1 MGLRAGLVRRDA
13 LSSGSSDKTAGRD
26 EETRRFRLRDAD
38 REAAFFLPFLKP
50 GMTLLDAGCG
60 PGSITSGLAMHTAPS
75 EVVGVDLDSARIETA
90 SRDTR
95 EAGVENISYQVA
107 DVTNLPFED
116 GHFHAVFA
124 NGLIE
129 HLEDPG
135 VGIQELLRILKP
147 GGVIGVRSPDWGVAL
162 LYPDTR
168 GLRDSIEL
176 RNRWQRHRG
185 GHPNAGRY
193 LRELLLSAGFLDVNA
208 DATAE
213 SHGTDA
219 GTAEGVAYMHSILG
233 NPELATA
240 ALEQGWASANELELM
255 RQAWTDW
262 AATPGAFASFFWCHA
277 TGVAPG
283 TA

>member
-1 MGLRAGLVRRDA
+1 VSL
-13 LSSGSSDKTAGRD
+13 GSSDETGGHD
-26 EETRRFRLRDAD
+26 EETRRFRLRDAE

-50 GMTLLDAGCG
+50 RMTLLDAGCG
-60 PGSITSGLAMHTAPS
+60 LGSITHGLAMHASPG
-75 EVVGVDLDSARIETA
+75 EVVGIDLDSTRIETA
-90 SRDTR
+90 SRDR
-95 EAGVENISYQVA
+95 RDAGIENISYQVA

-116 GHFHAVFA
+116 GHFDAVFA

-129 HLEDPG
+129 HLSDPG
-135 VGIQELLRILKP
+135 VGIEELLRVLKP

-162 LYPDTR
+162 LHPDT
-168 GLRDSIEL
+168 GALRDSIEL

-185 GHPNAGRY
+185 GHPNVGRR

-208 DATAE
+208 DAMAE
-213 SHGTDA
+213 SHGTDS
-219 GTAEGVAYMHSILG
+219 GTAEGVSYMYSILG
-233 NPELATA
+233 NPELVA
-240 ALEQGWASANELELM
+240 AGQEQGWASADEIERM

-277 TGVAPG
+277 TGIAPH